1 MATLTVTLQES
12 LILNG
17 TDYGSINS
25 TSISSV
31 VNGFKRTDKCLRSIH
46 TSLAAFASSKE
57 AASDL
62 ASSGPLLDAEDVAYI
77 RLTNLDSTNTIE
89 ISVIGT
95 TTLYQIALAP
105 GQSHI
110 LSDCDDYMIA
120 REDTS
125 PNFDATYL
133 DLRAIKAQPVGSV
146 DIDVEIF
153 IAIK

>member
-12 LILNG
+12 VILNG
-17 TDYGSINS
+17 CDYGSINS
-25 TSISSV
+25 ASVSSV
-31 VNGFKRTDKCLRSIH
+31 VNGFKRTDKCLRSIQ

-57 AASDL
+57 TASDL

-89 ISVIGT
+89 IAVIGT

-105 GQSHI
+105 GHSHI
-110 LSDCDDYMIA
+110 LSDCDDFMLA
-120 REDTS
+120 EEDTS
-125 PNFDATYL
+125 PGFGDGKL

-146 DIDVEIF
+146 DIDVEVF

>member
-25 TSISSV
+25 TSVSSV
-31 VNGFKRTDKCLRSIH
+31 VNGFKRTDKCLRSIN
-46 TSLAAFASSKE
+46 TSLAAFASSKVSSDE
-57 AASDL
+57 LAAS
-62 ASSGPLLDAEDVAYI
+62 GPFLDAEDVAYI
-77 RLTNLDSTNTIE
+77 RFTNLDSANTIE
-89 ISVIGT
+89 IAVIGT
-95 TTLYQIALAP
+95 TTLYQITLAP
-105 GQSHI
+105 GHSHI
-110 LSDCDDYMIA
+110 LSDCDDFMLA
-120 REDTS
+120 EEDTS
-125 PNFDATYL
+125 PSFGTML